1 MAGAPSKAQRKR
13 VWWGEEEQR
22 SERAFGFSRKRGIWS
37 LLRRGGGASLEF
49 MEGKELPGV
58 ACLLDA

>member
-1 MAGAPSKAQRKR
+1 MTHIPP
-13 VWWGEEEQR
+13 
-22 SERAFGFSRKRGIWS
+22 
-37 LLRRGGGASLEF
+37 GGGASLEF